1 MTRNSIMSRASFAGF
16 AAALLALG
24 VVLLSACGSNSPSVI
39 TCQASDSNG
48 CGAPSVIPCD
58 SADTNGG
65 CGGAPT
71 AAPTGDGSGTGGQS
85 ASALYKQLL
94 KGKLDPSPKG
104 YGSASFKSQ
113 SLDDTDRSDGVDG
126 IVKITFGG
134 SSDYLLVAVYN
145 SQAQASQGSQ
155 DYSDMLPSGG
165 ARQFLPYLPGADCAT
180 GGGHASCG
188 VQEGS
193 VFVISVAND
202 MPGAAALI
210 QSGDKLVAS
219 YQGDSVTSSPE
230 DSPSSTA
237 QADGCSLLTASE
249 AEAALHVSDITP
261 RADSFGNCTYQDVFS
276 SAGSIEVQPEDGGA
290 SKYSFDHSNIDHPQ
304 DLSGIGDKAF
314 AFVSAG
320 GFTEIHIL
328 KGGNY
333 VVVNFPGS
341 LSAAEKVAKEVAG
354 RM

>member
-1 MTRNSIMSRASFAGF
+1 
-16 AAALLALG
+16 
-24 VVLLSACGSNSPSVI
+24 
-39 TCQASDSNG
+39 
-48 CGAPSVIPCD
+48 
-58 SADTNGG
+58 
-65 CGGAPT
+65 
-71 AAPTGDGSGTGGQS
+71 
-85 ASALYKQLL
+85 
-94 KGKLDPSPKG
+94 
-104 YGSASFKSQ
+104 
-113 SLDDTDRSDGVDG
+113 
-126 IVKITFGG
+126 
-134 SSDYLLVAVYN
+134 
-145 SQAQASQGSQ
+145 
-155 DYSDMLPSGG
+155 
-165 ARQFLPYLPGADCAT
+165 
-180 GGGHASCG
+180 
-188 VQEGS
+188 
-193 VFVISVAND
+193 VFVISVASD

-219 YQGDSVTSSPE
+219 NQGDSATSSPG

-261 RADSFGNCTYQDVFS
+261 RADSFGSCTYQDVFS
-276 SAGSIEVQPEDGGA
+276 SAGSIEVQPENGGA